1 MKTNIYKR
9 LKSESHRVI
18 KLLSV
23 YIYDHATM
31 ILCVSESK
39 GKCRSISLAYL
50 MSILFIISRSSLNAQ
65 QLQSFDNINYN
76 DKVQTVLL
84 HPITDSLA
92 KPIIHINDMM
102 GKLHLQFDV
111 LVDNAPYMYYTF
123 IHCNNDWTQQSD
135 IQQIEYL
142 EGFNSDDIDNYSF
155 SLNTMVDYVHFD
167 LVFPTED
174 MIPKISGN
182 YLLIVFENELTPEN
196 IYFTRRF
203 MIVDS
208 KATFNINIPRY
219 PFDLNLGS
227 DKQQLEMT
235 ISYPNIFNSLA
246 EQYSN
251 VTIQQNGRWDNAVMG
266 LKPTYVYPDY
276 LSYENNVKTVFNSGN
291 QYRRINTSNL
301 HNRPEQT
308 RTVEMGKDCYVV
320 ELYPD
325 QKRNLHTYINEED
338 LFGEKVIYLERDDR
352 AAATEA
358 DYVLVEFFLDW
369 TPVMENQDV
378 YILGAITDWKLDEKS
393 RMTYDYE
400 RKGYALNLLLKQGY
414 YDYIYAVKDK
424 NSSVGDIAVVAGN
437 FWETVNE
444 YTVYLYLFD
453 PTQNYDQ
460 LIGVTTILSH

>member
-1 MKTNIYKR
+1 MKTVNSQQSTVSR
-9 LKSESHRVI
+9 LRTLVFS
-18 KLLSV
+18 LLSLV
-23 YIYDHATM
+23 M
-31 ILCVSESK
+31 I
-39 GKCRSISLAYL
+39 
-50 MSILFIISRSSLNAQ
+50 SSANAQ
-65 QLQSFDNINYN
+65 QLQSYTDTNYN
-76 DKVQTVLL
+76 DNVQTVLL
-84 HPITDSLA
+84 HPVGDSLA
-92 KPIIHINDMM
+92 KPVIHLNDMM

-111 LVDNAPYMYYTF
+111 FANDAPYMYYTF
-123 IHCNNDWTQQSD
+123 VHCNNDWTQQSD

-142 EGFNSDDIDNYSF
+142 NGFDSDDIENYSF

-182 YLLIVFENELTPEN
+182 YLLIVFENELAPEN

-203 MIVDS
+203 MIVDD
-208 KATFNINIPRY
+208 KANFNVNIPRY
-219 PFDLNLGS
+219 PFDLNLGTN
-227 DKQQLEMT
+227 KQQLEMT

-301 HNRPEQT
+301 NNRPEQT
-308 RTVEMGKDCYVV
+308 KTVEMSNDYYIVT
-320 ELYPD
+320 LYND
-325 QKRNLHTYINEED
+325 KKRNLHAYIDDDD

-369 TPVMENQDV
+369 FPVMTDQDV
-378 YILGAITDWKLDEKS
+378 YVMGAITDWNLDDKNK
-393 RMTYDYE
+393 MTYDYE

-414 YDYIYAVKDK
+414 YDYIYAVRERGQKTAD
-424 NSSVGDIAVVAGN
+424 VGVVAGD
-437 FWETVNE
+437 FWETKNE
-444 YTVYLYLFD
+444 YTIYLYLFD

-460 LIGVTTILSH
+460 LIGVKTVLSH

>member
-1 MKTNIYKR
+1 MNNKVNGHSRMLRAQSSR
-9 LKSESHRVI
+9 LI
-18 KLLSV
+18 A
-23 YIYDHATM
+23 I
-31 ILCVSESK
+31 
-39 GKCRSISLAYL
+39 
-50 MSILFIISRSSLNAQ
+50 ILFLMIGIVANAQ
-65 QLQSFDNINYN
+65 QLQSYTDTNYN
-76 DKVQTVLL
+76 DEVQTVLL
-84 HPITDSLA
+84 HPVGDSLA
-92 KPIIHINDMM
+92 KPIIHLNDMM

-111 LVDNAPYMYYTF
+111 FANDAPYMYYTF

-142 EGFNSDDIDNYSF
+142 NGFESDDIENYSF

-182 YLLIVFENELTPEN
+182 YLLIVFEDELTPEN

-203 MIVDS
+203 MIVDD
-208 KATFNINIPRY
+208 KANFNVNIPRY
-219 PFDLNLGS
+219 PFDLSLGTN
-227 DKQQLEMT
+227 KQQIELT
-235 ISYPNIFNSLA
+235 VSYPDIFNSLA

-266 LKPTYVYPDY
+266 LKPTYVYPDN

-301 HNRPEQT
+301 NNRPEQT
-308 RTVEMGKDCYVV
+308 KTVVMSKDYYVV
-320 ELYPD
+320 TLYAD
-325 QKRNLHTYINEED
+325 QKRNLHAYIDDED

-358 DYVLVEFFLDW
+358 DYVMVEFFLDW
-369 TPVMENQDV
+369 FPVMTDQDV
-378 YILGAITDWKLDEKS
+378 YVMGAITDWNLDEKNK
-393 RMTYDYE
+393 MTYDYE

-414 YDYIYAVKDK
+414 YDYIYAVKERGQTTAD
-424 NSSVGDIAVVAGN
+424 VGVVAGD
-437 FWETVNE
+437 FWETQNE
-444 YTVYLYLFD
+444 YTIYLYLFD

-460 LIGVTTILSH
+460 LIGVKTVLSH

>member
-1 MKTNIYKR
+1 MKTVNSQQSTVNR
-9 LKSESHRVI
+9 LRTLVFS
-18 KLLSV
+18 LLSL
-23 YIYDHATM
+23 AM
-31 ILCVSESK
+31 I
-39 GKCRSISLAYL
+39 
-50 MSILFIISRSSLNAQ
+50 SSAKAQ
-65 QLQSFDNINYN
+65 QLQSYTDTNYN
-76 DKVQTVLL
+76 DNVQTVLL
-84 HPITDSLA
+84 HPVGDSLA
-92 KPIIHINDMM
+92 KPVIHLNDMM

-111 LVDNAPYMYYTF
+111 FSNDAPYMYYTF
-123 IHCNNDWTQQSD
+123 VHCNNDWTQQSD

-142 EGFNSDDIDNYSF
+142 NGFDSDDIENYSF

-203 MIVDS
+203 MIVDD
-208 KATFNINIPRY
+208 KANFNVNIPRY
-219 PFDLNLGS
+219 PFDLNLGTN
-227 DKQQLEMT
+227 KQQLEMT

-301 HNRPEQT
+301 NNRPEQT
-308 RTVEMGKDCYVV
+308 KTVEMSKDYYIVT
-320 ELYPD
+320 LYND
-325 QKRNLHTYINEED
+325 QKRNLYADIDDDD

-352 AAATEA
+352 DAATEA

-369 TPVMENQDV
+369 FPVMADQDV
-378 YILGAITDWKLDEKS
+378 YVMGAITDWNLDDKNK
-393 RMTYDYE
+393 MTYDYE

-414 YDYIYAVKDK
+414 YDYIYAVREKGQKTAD
-424 NSSVGDIAVVAGN
+424 VGVVAGD
-437 FWETVNE
+437 FWETKNE
-444 YTVYLYLFD
+444 YTIYLYLFD

-460 LIGVTTILSH
+460 LIGVKTVLSH